1 MGSNNAY
8 DLVVVGCGAAGL
20 SAAVS
25 YAEAAAEAGR
35 EARIAVLE
43 RATKEERGGST
54 RWTTAG
60 FRVDKDFKLDPLW
73 VGRVQEVSK
82 GLADLAYTE
91 VFEREIPTTGAFL
104 RDHGVEILHRELD
117 LPGLKV
123 TAAPNGGGHA
133 IVEALGQ
140 HVEDHAGSEIIYE
153 TEAVRLT
160 SSQDGR
166 VNGIEVRGPEGLLRN
181 LEAETVV
188 LACGGFEGNYE
199 MLTQYVGNN
208 AVDLRKLAP
217 GTQYNKGDGIRMATD
232 IGADTSGQFDGIHA
246 ELTDIRTDRADPVLY
261 GHTYTIVVNADCER
275 FYDEGQGSFSDTFE
289 LIAYEVWKNQ
299 NQAAFMITD
308 EAVMCNNAITAF
320 FDTDVPPAKADS
332 IRELATLLGLDPD
345 ALDRTVSGYNAA
357 CNDRPFNPHDY
368 DGKSTEGIE
377 PPKSNWANPLE
388 NPPYYGYPVAAAIC
402 FTYGGLKTDTS
413 ARVLAKNGAA
423 IPGLYAAGELVGLFY
438 HEYPAATSVLKALTF
453 GRIAGTHAAQNQ
465 PAGAVAAA

>member
-1 MGSNNAY
+1 
-8 DLVVVGCGAAGL
+8 
-20 SAAVS
+20 
-25 YAEAAAEAGR
+25 
-35 EARIAVLE
+35 
-43 RATKEERGGST
+43 
-54 RWTTAG
+54 
-60 FRVDKDFKLDPLW
+60 
-73 VGRVQEVSK
+73 
-82 GLADLAYTE
+82 
-91 VFEREIPTTGAFL
+91 
-104 RDHGVEILHRELD
+104 
-117 LPGLKV
+117 
-123 TAAPNGGGHA
+123 
-133 IVEALGQ
+133 
-140 HVEDHAGSEIIYE
+140 
-153 TEAVRLT
+153 
-160 SSQDGR
+160 
-166 VNGIEVRGPEGLLRN
+166 
-181 LEAETVV
+181 
-188 LACGGFEGNYE
+188 

-232 IGADTSGQFDGIHA
+232 IGADTAGQFDGIHA

-275 FYDEGQGSFSDTFE
+275 FYDEGQASFSDTFE

-308 EAVMCNNAITAF
+308 EAVMCNNLITAF

-345 ALDRTVSGYNAA
+345 ALEKTVSAYNAA
-357 CNDRPFNPHDY
+357 CDDRPFNPHDY

-465 PAGAVAAA
+465 QAGAVAAA